1 MTNFSL
7 SGMTLDYKVII
18 WNFMVLYPN
27 KPQSDKAGQA
37 SPAFRQNRERRLNMD
52 VTGIAKSHHAGVPKA
67 SSKKEW

>member
-27 KPQSDKAGQA
+27 KLQPDKAGQA
-37 SPAFRQNRERRLNMD
+37 SPVFRLMGNRAAGRK
-52 VTGIAKSHHAGVPKA
+52 VGINCSNL
-67 SSKKEW
+67 

>member
-37 SPAFRQNRERRLNMD
+37 SPAFRQIGESE
-52 VTGIAKSHHAGVPKA
+52 IFGVRILG
-67 SSKKEW
+67 EGQF